1 MLHHFSKS
9 WCLVFIALVAT
20 SALAESEWKPLFN
33 GENLD
38 GWTPKVL
45 GYEAGDDPLETFRV
59 EDGMIQVSY
68 ENYEGPFAG
77 RFGHLFFDEPFSNYK
92 LRVEYRFVGEQAEG
106 GPGWALRN
114 SGLMLHGQDPATM
127 RKNQEFPVS
136 IEVQLLGGDG
146 ENDRTTANMCSPGT
160 HIEMDGRLKRSH
172 CINSES
178 ETYHGEQWV
187 TCEVEVRGNESI
199 KHYINGALVM
209 EYEKP
214 QLDDRDGDGK
224 ELIENDDPMLSAGTI
239 SLQSESHPV
248 HFRKVE
254 IMELKE

>member
-1 MLHHFSKS
+1 MLTR
-9 WCLVFIALVAT
+9 ITALSALAAVLLT
-20 SALAESEWKPLFN
+20 SSAALAESEWKPLFN

-38 GWTPKVL
+38 GWTPKIRGFEL
-45 GYEAGDDPLETFRV
+45 GEDPMGTFRV
-59 EDGMIQVSY
+59 ADGMIQVSY
-68 ENYEGPFAG
+68 ENYEAFDGQ
-77 RFGHLFFDEPFSNYK
+77 FGHLFYKEPYSHYR
-92 LRVEYRFVGEQAEG
+92 LRIEYRFVGEQCEG

-114 SGLMLHGQDPATM
+114 SGVMVHGQDPATM

-136 IEVQLLGGDG
+136 VEVQLLGGDG

-160 HIEMDGRLKRSH
+160 HIEMDGRLKRAH

-187 TCEVEVRGNESI
+187 TCEIEVRGNESI

-224 ELIENDDPMLSAGTI
+224 ELIQNDDPLLSSGTI

-248 HFRKVE
+248 HFRKIE
-254 IMELKE
+254 IMELE